1 MPSDSL
7 MTSLRVLVVDDD
19 PLLLEMMIDILNDL
33 EVNKVITCENGA
45 AALTRIDS
53 GESYDVLMLDLNMP
67 GMDGIEVLR
76 NLSQRRYGGALV
88 LLSGE
93 DSRILN
99 TAQRLAHAQNLRVLG
114 SLAKPVT
121 AEQLHRK
128 LLTLQ
133 PASGGPSE
141 RPIEQVSLHELL
153 TLGIGARQIT
163 PYYQPQVR
171 ITDGRVS
178 AVEVLARWHH
188 PKKGWL
194 MPASFIGLAEE
205 QGLIDEL
212 SWVVFDKAIHQLGK
226 WLRDGYNIDM
236 GLNLSSE
243 SLSVVNLPER
253 IDDLV
258 RKNNVPPNRI
268 TLEITETRLMQN
280 LTYSLDVLT
289 RLRLKGF
296 GLSIDDFGTGYSTMV
311 QLHKIPF
318 TELKIDRAFVHS
330 ASDDSTASAILESSA
345 ELGRKL
351 NMTIVAEGV
360 EDQSD
365 WNKVA
370 NAGCDLVQGY
380 FIARPMSADQ
390 FDIWVQQ
397 RQVADGR

>member
-1 MPSDSL
+1 

-33 EVNKVITCENGA
+33 KVNKVTTCEGGA
-45 AALTRIDS
+45 TALARIDS
-53 GESYDVLMLDLNMP
+53 GERYEVLLLDLNMP

-76 NLSQRRYGGALV
+76 NLSQRQYGGALV

-121 AEQLHRK
+121 AEQLHQK

-133 PASGGPSE
+133 PASGGPSKQ
-141 RPIEQVSLHELL
+141 PIEQVPLHELL

-188 PKKGWL
+188 PKRGWL

-212 SWVVFDKAIHQLGK
+212 SWVVFDKAISQLGK
-226 WLRDGYNIDM
+226 WLQNGYDIAM

-243 SLSVVNLPER
+243 SLTVVNLPER
-253 IDDLV
+253 IDNLV
-258 RKNNVPPNRI
+258 RKNNVPPNHI

-365 WNKVA
+365 WNKSA

-380 FIARPMSADQ
+380 FIAKPMSADQ
-390 FDIWVQQ
+390 FDIWVRQ
-397 RQVADGR
+397 RQVAGGHK